1 MQKKVNRKFKK
12 IYVLYIGIILLLTYC
27 IMQIFAVFQS
37 EIGGTVKMIN
47 GVWQIKVNDTDISNG
62 IDKKF
67 TVDKINIKDNEH
79 VKQGN
84 LAPGLSGT
92 FDILINP
99 ENTDVSIKYEISLN
113 EQNLTNKN
121 ITIKSITET
130 KEKIELVRTAQ
141 NTFTGVIPLEKI
153 KQGVV
158 NNIEVE
164 IEWKDDE
171 TNNEEDTNIGTQEN
185 YKLEIP
191 IVVHVTQYLGE
202 EIIAYE

>member
-191 IVVHVTQYLGE
+191 IVVHVSQYLGE